1 MNKTLTGNWSCQI
14 VFQTKNIKCKT
25 TLSND
30 VNFEMFWYGMKLV
43 WFCCDLASPKVNCHR
58 LKDGWWQEIERS
70 WKKLKGRSRLFIKY
84 LAQQTSTVGKFFN
97 FIQYKL
103 FWNVVNETLDFC
115 KKTKMLA
122 TSNSNVQV
130 HQRLL
135 KKEASIFCAW
145 QNWEV
150 SLPLTCTILTL
161 WMLQKL
167 GNR

>member
-25 TLSND
+25 TLSID

-97 FIQYKL
+97 FSQYKL
-103 FWNVVNETLDFC
+103 FWNVVDGTLDSC
-115 KKTKMLA
+115 KETKMLA
-122 TSNSNVQV
+122 TSRMKTAPSKPLGSSLTHTTNYAQNNYLVLQGPV
-130 HQRLL
+130 YHRFG
-135 KKEASIFCAW
+135 IF
-145 QNWEV
+145 
-150 SLPLTCTILTL
+150 
-161 WMLQKL
+161 
-167 GNR
+167 